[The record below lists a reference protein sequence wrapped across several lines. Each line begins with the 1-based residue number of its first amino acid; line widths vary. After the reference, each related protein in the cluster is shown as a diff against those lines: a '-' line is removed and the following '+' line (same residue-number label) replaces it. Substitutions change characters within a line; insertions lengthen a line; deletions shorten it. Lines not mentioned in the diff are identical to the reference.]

1 MATKLKK
8 PLSREMPRRAGKR
21 NWIVTLDPGAETIT
35 VKEKGLR
42 TSYEITVE
50 AVFMAAAKIYAARA
64 REEKSEEKRQRRIV
78 RRSVLRGKDT
88 DNVPGRGKGNR
99 K

>member
-1 MATKLKK
+1 
-8 PLSREMPRRAGKR
+8 MPRRAGKR
-21 NWIVTLDPGAETIT
+21 PWIVTLDPGAETIT

-50 AVFMAAAKIYAARA
+50 AVYMAAAKIYAAHV
-64 REEKSEEKRQRRIV
+64 REEKDREKKQRRIV
-78 RRSVLRGKDT
+78 RRSVLRGKGS

>member
-8 PLSREMPRRAGKR
+8 PLSREMPRRGGKR

-50 AVFMAAAKIYAARA
+50 AVYMAAAKIYAARV
-64 REEKSEEKRQRRIV
+64 REEKGREKQQRRIV
-78 RRSVLRGKDT
+78 RRSVLRGKNT
-88 DNVPGRGKGNR
+88 DNVPGRR
-99 K
+99 KASRK